1 MHMDYTKDKI
11 DRQQET
17 VRPKGDS
24 DEEQQIKYNHHRFAN
39 GTLKYYIDKCDYL
52 AAYTVAFSLLEDRL
66 RAMAIVKQRDVLGN
80 ANYESFATTKLSRVV
95 GHNYPI
101 TEENSIFV
109 ENIKTVLFNRN
120 KLLHEAMWRTN
131 AIALKDIDD
140 VIGLKDIVA
149 SELEKMK
156 RDVQR
161 QKLNQNKTTD

>member
-1 MHMDYTKDKI
+1 MDYTKDKI
-11 DRQQET
+11 ARQQET

-24 DEEQQIKYNHHRFAN
+24 DEEQQIKNKHHRFAN
-39 GTLKYYIDKCDYL
+39 GTLNYYIDKCDYL

-66 RAMAIVKQRDVLGN
+66 RAMAIVKQRDVLGH
-80 ANYESFATTKLSRVV
+80 ANYESFATIELSRVV

-101 TEENSIFV
+101 TDENTIFV
-109 ENIKTVLFNRN
+109 ENLKTVLFNRN

-140 VIGLKDIVA
+140 VIGLRDIVA
-149 SELEKMK
+149 SELEKTK

-161 QKLNQNKTTD
+161 QKRNQNKITD